1 MPNLAEEIL
10 EDETITE
17 GLPDDEAGILLG
29 WLISLAEEI
38 EGEDPAYLEQLKR
51 LGRQLAHIGSIWGV
65 PVNNLIDLVELAWED
80 PGEPS
85 GRQPRPMRA

>member
-1 MPNLAEEIL
+1 MPNRAEEIL

-29 WLISLAEEI
+29 WLISMVEEI
-38 EGEDPAYLEQLKR
+38 EEGDPAYLEQLKR
-51 LGRQLAHIGSIWGV
+51 LGRHLARISSIWGV
-65 PVNNLIDLVELAWED
+65 PVNNLIELVELAWED

-85 GRQPRPMRA
+85 SRQPRPMRA